1 MDGFLWFFNMLG
13 KSLKPWLHD
22 QVLWCHPLPRE
33 SIDAREHPQ
42 IQRGAQQPAARPWGN
57 SWSCRFWGKRCGE
70 QDLFWFKQWKT
81 TDFDWFGWIWTMQ
94 NQSFPEVSYNSSWT
108 TTSWL
113 QPPRARL
120 GLAWVRWSTWHT
132 WVKTSSRMVE
142 TLPVGRFQPMAIATP
157 EKWTVIDCNVR
168 LFYCGFT
175 VLSFEGLL

>member
-1 MDGFLWFFNMLG
+1 MAPWPGAVMPSPSQGWVYRCQGTPSNPARCTTACG
-13 KSLKPWLHD
+13 KTMRK
-22 QVLWCHPLPRE
+22 LP
-33 SIDAREHPQ
+33 
-42 IQRGAQQPAARPWGN
+42 
-57 SWSCRFWGKRCGE
+57 WSCRFWGKRCGE

-157 EKWTVIDCNVR
+157 EKWTVIDCNA
-168 LFYCGFT
+168 
-175 VLSFEGLL
+175 